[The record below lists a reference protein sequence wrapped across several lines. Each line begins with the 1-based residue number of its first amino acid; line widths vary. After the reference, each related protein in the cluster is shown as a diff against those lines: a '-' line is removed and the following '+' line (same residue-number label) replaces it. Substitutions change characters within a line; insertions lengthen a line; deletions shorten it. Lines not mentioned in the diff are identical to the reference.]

1 MKKLT
6 VSTFVA
12 LEALK
17 VFMVAAVVARADA
30 PIVNSLLTVISKPE
44 T

>member
-12 LEALK
+12 LAALM
-17 VFMVAAVVARADA
+17 VFMVAAGVAPADA
-30 PIVNSLLTVISKPE
+30 PIVNSDF
-44 T
+44 